1 VDVTLQYFDGCLNW
15 QTADTRLRA
24 LADELGFRIAYR
36 EVMSSEQAEE
46 LSFRGSPT
54 IIVDGHDPFPTAGQP
69 GLACRI
75 YQTPG
80 GPAGAPTVEQLR
92 SALA

>member
-1 VDVTLQYFDGCLNW
+1 
-15 QTADTRLRA
+15 
-24 LADELGFRIAYR
+24 
-36 EVMSSEQAEE
+36 
-46 LSFRGSPT
+46 LSFHGSPT

-75 YQTPG
+75 YQTPA